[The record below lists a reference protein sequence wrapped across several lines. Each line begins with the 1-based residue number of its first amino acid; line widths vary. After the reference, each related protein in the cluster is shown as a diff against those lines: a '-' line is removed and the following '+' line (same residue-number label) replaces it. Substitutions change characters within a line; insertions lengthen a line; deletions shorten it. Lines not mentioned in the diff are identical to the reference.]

1 MITPGET
8 ALTRMRSRTSSFAQ
22 PRVAVATKPFA
33 AA

>member
-8 ALTRMRSRTSSFAQ
+8 ALTRMRSLTSSLAQ
-22 PRVAVATKPFA
+22 PRVAVEMKPFA